1 MATTYNNL
9 YLDVRRRLREAGVES
24 APLEA
29 RELVCAAAGKSREQY
44 YRDMALYAS
53 DAVEEKLK
61 ELVERRLSGEP
72 VAYIIGEWEFYG
84 LSLTVNRD
92 VLIPRMDTELLAERA
107 ILLARAAGEGARV
120 LDLCAGSGCVGLA
133 VAANVPD
140 CRVVLADLSEA
151 ALKTCKQNI
160 RRCDLNAR
168 VTCFQADALQ
178 PPDGALWDFDV
189 IACNPPYIPTG
200 DIAGLDRSVRDFEP
214 RTALDGGADGLDFY
228 RAVTAQWGPA
238 LRLGGSLLFEVGI
251 GQAPDVEQLL
261 IEQGFSN
268 VQSSQ
273 DTQGIWR
280 VVEGVLNR

>member
-9 YLDVRRRLREAGVES
+9 YLDVRRRLREAGVEG
-24 APLEA
+24 AQLEA
-29 RELVCAAAGKSREQY
+29 RELVCAAAGKNREQY

-168 VTCFQADALQ
+168 VPCFQADAL
-178 PPDGALWDFDV
+178 
-189 IACNPPYIPTG
+189 
-200 DIAGLDRSVRDFEP
+200 
-214 RTALDGGADGLDFY
+214 
-228 RAVTAQWGPA
+228 
-238 LRLGGSLLFEVGI
+238 
-251 GQAPDVEQLL
+251 
-261 IEQGFSN
+261 
-268 VQSSQ
+268 
-273 DTQGIWR
+273 
-280 VVEGVLNR
+280 

>member
-9 YLDVRRRLREAGVES
+9 YLDARHRLREAGIEG
-24 APLEA
+24 AQLEA

-84 LSLTVNRD
+84 LTLAVNRD
-92 VLIPRMDTELLAERA
+92 VLIPRMDTEVLAERA

-133 VAANVPD
+133 VASNVPD

-168 VTCFQADALQ
+168 VTCVQADALQ
-178 PPDGALWDFDV
+178 PPDGVLWDFDV

-200 DIAGLDRSVRDFEP
+200 DIAGLDKSVRDYEP
-214 RTALDGGADGLDFY
+214 RSALDGGADGLDFY
-228 RAVTAQWGPA
+228 RAIASQWAPA

-251 GQAPDVEQLL
+251 GQANDVENLL
-261 IEQGFSN
+261 AQYGFSEI
-268 VQSSQ
+268 QSSQ

-280 VVEGVLNR
+280 VVEGVMNR